1 MSNQK
6 AFVPTMGALHDGHLS
21 LIQIAKQYS
30 SDVVV
35 SVFVNPLQ
43 FESPTDLENYP
54 RDVEGDTLK
63 AQSAGATE
71 IWTPTTAEIYPDEVS
86 PISAGVI
93 GELYEGANRNGHF
106 DGVLTVVDRL
116 FKHVQPTWAIFGE
129 KDFQQLFIIR
139 KWVKE
144 MKLPIEVIAAPI
156 IRDLDGLALSSRN
169 VRLNKEDR
177 KVALVISRALRQA
190 THERSVETARDRLH
204 DVLSSEP
211 NFTVDYAEI
220 INEESFAP
228 ATGSKRAR
236 ALVAGWVNGVR
247 LLDNMQMQTQ
257 VII

>member
-30 SDVVV
+30 SDVVL

-43 FESPTDLENYP
+43 FESSADLENYP

-63 AQSAGATE
+63 AQAAGATE
-71 IWTPTTAEIYPDEVS
+71 IWTPTTAEIYPDEVN

-169 VRLNKEDR
+169 VQLSDQ
-177 KVALVISRALRQA
+177 VAALVIYRALLFASKEKEINR
-190 THERSVETARDRLH
+190 AREVMNE
-204 DVLSSEP
+204 VLASEES
-211 NFTVDYAEI
+211 FTLDYAEI
-220 INEESFAP
+220 INEDNFEP
-228 ATGSKRAR
+228 AVQSDRNKRAII
-236 ALVAGWVNGVR
+236 AGWVNGIR
-247 LLDNMQMQTQ
+247 LIDNMPMNGSTQ
-257 VII
+257 